1 MFYWLQILLAV
12 SAVFGVVLYR
22 MSMMA
27 SFNVYEND
35 DSIATKY
42 SVVIIPATAA
52 TINLACIMI
61 LNYVSVSWLIV
72 FIFFFL
78 NSMLFTVFCKTVLV
92 SFDKLTNFKVNSCLF
107 MQIFLYY
114 WYIVINKSNLHCHKK
129 RLILI
134 T

>member
-61 LNYVSVSWLIV
+61 LNYVSVLWIMT
-72 FIFFFL
+72 
-78 NSMLFTVFCKTVLV
+78 NSLY
-92 SFDKLTNFKVNSCLF
+92 
-107 MQIFLYY
+107 IFLSKQML
-114 WYIVINKSNLHCHKK
+114 YILQNCFVKF
-129 RLILI
+129 R
-134 T
+134 